1 YTANRDISYYT
12 VHESYVATIPLV
24 FCEAEK
30 MDPEIQL
37 LKVMMI
43 DEPAILDQAIAR
55 IPAPASSPTSWHTFA
70 ATSSLSP

>member
-1 YTANRDISYYT
+1 
-12 VHESYVATIPLV
+12 
-24 FCEAEK
+24 

-55 IPAPASSPTSWHTFA
+55 IPAEVKEKYTVLKSAPLLPRNTG
-70 ATSSLSP
+70 

>member
-1 YTANRDISYYT
+1 
-12 VHESYVATIPLV
+12 
-24 FCEAEK
+24 

-55 IPAPASSPTSWHTFA
+55 IPAGSEREVHRAEKCALLPRNTG
-70 ATSSLSP
+70 